1 MIALM
6 ETEDIKASLK
16 TLRGEGVKMLTLAKE
31 AGVPQST
38 LSRFLAGRRGL
49 SRETA
54 EKLRQHLAGHPMLA
68 NRQ

>member
-1 MIALM
+1 
-6 ETEDIKASLK
+6 
-16 TLRGEGVKMLTLAKE
+16 MLTLAKE